1 MKTVGLCV
9 IVFGCC
15 TVAVAEC
22 RTPSCS
28 DVGSEPTN
36 RDWCSYVERN
46 LDATVKDFVANLSV
60 YSTVLDVKLANP
72 STPPELSSF
81 PSAWSFY
88 LPVLVDPT
96 SHCGAAL
103 QGMLLSLANHSSS
116 WAAQMIDS
124 WGKFPD
130 GYFFVGFRAIG
141 VFEEC
146 VNVQSREE
154 GLRGK
159 YCNIAYSSGIGHG
172 KENGVPLHDMTH
184 LLGVVSGT
192 LTPVTIGEARY
203 DTCIPDVCS
212 QQELQM
218 SLKLILNST
227 GRELDS
233 VFCQV
238 KNKKSYSSGAIAMIS
253 TLAVLLGVLTAG
265 TFLDLW
271 YNKVKRRPPSGVALY
286 LLSFSVY
293 TNFTKIFQISTEP
306 KAGTITCL
314 YGIRVLSMTWVIL
327 GHQYVYTL
335 TSTANLLGAAKKVQG
350 ILFQVIA
357 NGNLCVDSF
366 FFISGLLVANGVLS
380 EVKRTGKFNVILYV
394 VHRLLRLMPA
404 IALVCLFMASLLEYI
419 VTGPYA
425 YDVIPSIQSSCSK
438 FWWRDAFFVSNF
450 FTPLVSGPRY
460 QCMDQCWYTCVDS
473 QLYLVAPL
481 LILPLYFSPRA
492 GKVWLYLMSIT
503 SIVIP
508 AVVIYVYDLPPGD
521 FLLGNN
527 KVVEYYARV
536 YVAPWCRASPYI
548 VGIWMGYCI
557 SEQGSEK
564 LSLKKWQ
571 LVAGWT
577 CAVFA
582 SLAVLLGGWSY
593 NTPFTVM
600 QYDPVTQ
607 VLYGSLHRA
616 VWAAALAWVVF
627 TCHYGYG
634 GLVNDFLS
642 YPLWQPLSRLT
653 YAMYLTAICVQL
665 IVASSARTPFYFSH
679 VNKIIE
685 TCSTVFFTILV
696 ALPLSLA
703 VEAPVMRLEALLLGR
718 PGRPKQNPAKVKLI
732 GQDNEAFA
740 PEVKELQVALQDE
753 GEEIKEATGLV
764 TKF

>member
-9 IVFGCC
+9 IVLGCC
-15 TVAVAEC
+15 IVAVAEC
-22 RTPSCS
+22 RTSS
-28 DVGSEPTN
+28 YSAVSSKPTN
-36 RDWCSYVERN
+36 HDRRYVESY
-46 LDATVKDFVANLSV
+46 LDARVRDLVANLSV
-60 YSTVLDVKLANP
+60 YSTILSVKSVNP
-72 STPPELSSF
+72 STPELASS
-81 PSAWSFY
+81 PSAWSYY
-88 LPVLVDPT
+88 LPVLVNAT
-96 SHCGAAL
+96 SPCGVAL
-103 QGMLLSLANHSSS
+103 QAMLLSLADNSSS
-116 WAAQMIDS
+116 WAAQMMDS

-130 GYFFVGFRAIG
+130 GFFFVGLRAVG

-146 VNVQSREE
+146 INAQSKEK

-159 YCNIAYSSGIGHG
+159 YCNIAYSSGSGHG
-172 KENGVPLHDMTH
+172 KENGVPLHDMTPR
-184 LLGVVSGT
+184 LGVVSGT

-203 DTCIPDVCS
+203 DTCIPDACS
-212 QQELQM
+212 QQDLQM
-218 SLKLILNST
+218 SLEQILNST
-227 GRELDS
+227 GRELDT

-238 KNKKSYSSGAIAMIS
+238 KNKQRNYSPGAIAMIS
-253 TLAVLLGVLTAG
+253 TLAVLLGILTAG

-271 YNKVKRRPPSGVALY
+271 YKVKKRPPSGFAPY
-286 LLSFSVY
+286 LISFSVY

-306 KAGTITCL
+306 TAGTITCL

-394 VHRLLRLMPA
+394 LHRLLRLMPA

-450 FTPLVSGPRY
+450 FTPLVPGPRY

-473 QLYLVAPL
+473 QMYLVAPL
-481 LILPLYFSPRA
+481 LVLPLHFSPRA
-492 GKVWLYLMSIT
+492 GKVWLYFMSIT
-503 SIVIP
+503 SIAIPGVI
-508 AVVIYVYDLPPGD
+508 IYVYDLPPGD

-527 KVVEYYARV
+527 DIVEYYARV

-548 VGIWMGYCI
+548 VGIWMGYFI
-557 SEQGSEK
+557 YKQGSEK

-582 SLAVLLGGWSY
+582 SLGVLFGGWSY
-593 NTPFTVM
+593 NKPFTAM
-600 QYDPVTQ
+600 KYDPVTQ

-642 YPLWQPLSRLT
+642 YPLWQPLSRIT

-665 IVASSARTPFYFSH
+665 VVAASARTPFYFSH

-696 ALPLSLA
+696 AVPLSLS
-703 VEAPVMRLEALLLGR
+703 VEAPVLRLEALLLRR
-718 PGRPKQNPAKVKLI
+718 PGRPKQNPTKVKLV

-753 GEEIKEATGLV
+753 GEEIKEATEAV
-764 TKF
+764 TRF